1 MSDALYVGD
10 ITDKEAV
17 GYLTCMC
24 PNASKDVVAKAV
36 QLFGGRFIHL
46 TIAASKFQFG
56 DAGLA
61 KARHTV
67 FTDIATTLARLP
79 FKVRTVLIAVVRSI
93 LQSPPKMITIA
104 VYHTLVIE
112 LTNDLRLID
121 ITNIIEIKPLVGV
134 FLASRAVETYF
145 KEELSHSTV

>member
-1 MSDALYVGD
+1 
-10 ITDKEAV
+10 
-17 GYLTCMC
+17 MC

-36 QLFGGRFIHL
+36 QLFGARFIHL

-112 LTNDLRLID
+112 LTNDDLRLID
-121 ITNIIEIKPLVGV
+121 MTNIIEIKPLVGV

-145 KEELSHSTV
+145 KEELSDSTV